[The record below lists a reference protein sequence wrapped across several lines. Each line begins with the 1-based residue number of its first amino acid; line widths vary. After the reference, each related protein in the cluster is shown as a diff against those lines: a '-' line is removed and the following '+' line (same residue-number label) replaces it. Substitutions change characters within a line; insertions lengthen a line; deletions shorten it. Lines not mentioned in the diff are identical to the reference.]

1 MRKLFATG
9 VVGLFLVAV
18 LAVAPARAAIHG
30 DYVEV
35 RSADVY
41 TGPCF
46 ANSEVDLEGKQAI
59 LAWKV
64 RNGSWNGVSLDGLG
78 LVAVVEANATLGD
91 RFHDPYPAKA
101 VLIVDQRA
109 NSEQRAALEAFA
121 KSVGGRLL
129 AHVVRVE
136 TASINLE
143 VGEGDNHGSVKM
155 AAGDLARIE
164 TRGLCQGDHLCGNE
178 EVYYPPLT
186 KVAHAMPAYTLEESF
201 HGQGL
206 GVVWQR
212 EGARSAFVGSF
223 SL

>member
-1 MRKLFATG
+1 MRKLFAAG

-18 LAVAPARAAIHG
+18 LAVTPARAAING

-64 RNGSWNGVSLDGLG
+64 RKGSWNGVSLDGLG

-109 NSEQRAALEAFA
+109 NSAQRAALEGFA

-129 AHVVRVE
+129 AQVVRVE
-136 TASINLE
+136 AAPINLE

-164 TRGLCQGDHLCGNE
+164 TRSLCLGDHLCGNE

-186 KVAHAMPAYTLEESF
+186 QVTHAMPAYTLEESF